1 MSYFQDFPN
10 TNFYNQDLGWLIR
23 KYKELNGNV
32 KVLQQI
38 YDMIKNQIEGVT
50 IEQLQKWLE
59 DGTIGNIIT
68 SLGQIIKYFD
78 TTTNLIAAN
87 NLVNGMFVKTYGY
100 YTVSD
105 GGESYFYITNQK
117 NDDIFQLELNNNL
130 YANIL
135 AKEKILNVVACGI
148 KNDGTTDVSN
158 DIEMLINNYINSGKY
173 DGIEFPIGGYVINK
187 QIKLTRFTTFRG
199 VTEPSITYVQ
209 TGIFNCATIMTS
221 LNKNSIFEIDKEY
234 VGFNVYN
241 LLFVGLTKNNYIF
254 DVLHSSGYRGNF
266 HDIIFANVVRSIYCN
281 ASDCYFWNL
290 QFNNEFDLN
299 ITSENDYLLFF
310 DTNAVQNH
318 ISNSQIGNYRYVLN
332 NRAPQLI
339 FTNNTVEQTMKNI
352 KSNNGFNS
360 STLLLQNS
368 TVISDCVLTAITDVV
383 YSNFSL
389 PLTYFIT
396 LNSQVYCII
405 SNNNFNV
412 GLGSAGDTIES
423 KRLGAFIDKKDS
435 TTHIISNNVFTNCD
449 VTNNPIKIS
458 NVSFIGN
465 VINGNGSSNP
475 NLITNTGG
483 RTVGNENYGGNLIG
497 NSELCSLLYITN
509 YNGYPSG
516 SGGTYDIYL
525 DLGYFTDIHVYTY
538 FDTYYYFT
546 VSLDNDTKNSPI
558 VINGTKPTNLSIEK
572 YEVNN
577 SYCLLRFTNNDTAE
591 HGLIMTVT
599 ETKKK

>member
-32 KVLQQI
+32 EVLQQI
-38 YDMIKNQIEGVT
+38 YDMIKNQIQDVT
-50 IEQLQKWLE
+50 IEQLQEWLD
-59 DGTIGNIIT
+59 DGSIGNIIT

-78 TTTNLIAAN
+78 TTTNLIASN

-100 YTVSD
+100 YSVSD
-105 GGESYFYITNQK
+105 GGESYFYITNQE
-117 NDDIFQLELNNNL
+117 NENIFQLELKNGL

-135 AKEKILNVVACGI
+135 ANEKILNVVACGI
-148 KNDGTTDVSN
+148 KNDGTTDISN

-199 VTEPSITYVQ
+199 DTEPSITYVQ

-221 LNKNSIFEIDKEY
+221 LNKTSIFEIDKDY

-254 DVLHSSGYRGNF
+254 DVLQSSGYRGNF
-266 HDIIFANVVRSIYCN
+266 HDIIFANVVRAIYSN

-299 ITSENDYLLFF
+299 ITSVNDYLLFF

-332 NRAPQLI
+332 NRAPQLV

-368 TVISDCVLTAITDVV
+368 TIIADCALTTITDIA
-383 YSNFSL
+383 YSNFNL

-412 GLGSAGDTIES
+412 GLGSEGDTIEAS
-423 KRLGAFIDKKDS
+423 RLGAYIDKKDT

-458 NVSFIGN
+458 NVSFLGN
-465 VINGNGSSNP
+465 VINGNGPSNP

-509 YNGYPSG
+509 YNGYPAG

-525 DLGYFTDIHVYTY
+525 DVGYFTDIHIYTY
-538 FDTYYYFT
+538 FDTYYYFK
-546 VSLDNDTKNSPI
+546 VSLDNDNKNSPI
-558 VINGTKPTNLSIEK
+558 VINGTKPTNLTIEK
-572 YEVNN
+572 YEVTD
-577 SYCLLRFTNNDTAE
+577 SYCLLRFTNNDTSE
-591 HGLIMTVT
+591 HGLIITVT